1 MPERNTAKVT
11 DSLPLTLQ
19 VVADGITTIRLWLQP
34 PNSPTQRTA
43 LELRDALDSRLKQT
57 SALGL
62 SLSRAEVERGSL
74 RSARA
79 AFFVNATFG
88 APACAEV
95 EPSPPP
101 PALADPPPSMPPHPS
116 PPPSALEETAVV
128 DVTVELFDSFSDGWD
143 SLRLMVR
150 TPRAHLCDARC
161 NA

>member
-1 MPERNTAKVT
+1 M
-11 DSLPLTLQ
+11 Q

-43 LELRDALDSRLKQT
+43 FELRDALDRRIKQH
-57 SALGL
+57 SAF
-62 SLSRAEVERGSL
+62 SLSPAEVERGSL

-79 AFFVNATFG
+79 AFFVNASFG
-88 APACAEV
+88 APTCAEV

-101 PALADPPPSMPPHPS
+101 PALADPLPSMPPHPT
-116 PPPSALEETAVV
+116 PPPSALKETAIV

-143 SLRLMVR
+143 GLRLMVR
-150 TPRAHLCDARC
+150 TPCAHLCDAGC